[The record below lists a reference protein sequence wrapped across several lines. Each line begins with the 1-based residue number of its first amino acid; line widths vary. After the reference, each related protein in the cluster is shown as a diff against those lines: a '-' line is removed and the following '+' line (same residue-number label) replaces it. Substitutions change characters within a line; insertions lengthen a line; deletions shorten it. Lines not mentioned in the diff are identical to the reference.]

1 MWKNSNKYQESGEQ
15 GMVVSKFKEYIT
27 AWRRILILARRP
39 DEEEFNLLTKLNFI
53 GFTLVGGIA
62 YIIHLVYVLLTT

>member
-1 MWKNSNKYQESGEQ
+1 
-15 GMVVSKFKEYIT
+15 MVVSKIKEYIA

-39 DEEEFNLLTKLNFI
+39 DEEEFNLLTKLNFL

-62 YIIHLVYVLLTT
+62 YIIHLIHVLLST